1 MKRGRG
7 QPPLNPSIT
16 MTIWVMVEL
25 MRDRQQVT
33 RERWSAREGCN
44 RLEKHL
50 AKCSLDGRHL
60 PLETIRDHYK
70 KFERVMR
77 RSNSG
82 AVSELARLRLAFAR
96 LKRDLSGWDIS
107 TWALVVDPFQ
117 LEAAGYKLTLEPT
130 GCFKLT
136 LEPIK
141 PNTSPTN

>member
-7 QPPLNPSIT
+7 QPPLKPSIT

-33 RERWSAREGCN
+33 RERWSVREGCR

-50 AKCSLDGRHL
+50 AACFLGGKRLS
-60 PLETIRDHYK
+60 LETIRDHYK

-82 AVSELARLRLAFAR
+82 AVVEQARQRLAVRSA
-96 LKRDLSGWDIS
+96 
-107 TWALVVDPFQ
+107 
-117 LEAAGYKLTLEPT
+117 
-130 GCFKLT
+130 
-136 LEPIK
+136 
-141 PNTSPTN
+141 